1 MTSLSQTNTLISQ
14 VDAFLH
20 FRAKRHATIPNE
32 TIGLTKQMQL
42 LTSQLTTLTMQVNA
56 TRTQLD
62 KAKRREAAAAA
73 VRNYE
78 QAESC
83 QREITQ
89 HEVNLAQMSAAHAAK
104 FRQVD
109 AKAAELSAKQVELNL
124 EAKKDMESQEAM
136 RLLALVK
143 QALPRLKIEEDN
155 LVKNK
160 DYKLAGKKK
169 KEADVLLEKSSA
181 LLNIVSY
188 LFVFLFLFLFI
199 HSDF

>member
-124 EAKKDMESQEAM
+124 EEKKDMDSREAL
-136 RLLALVK
+136 RLFTLVE
-143 QALPRLKIEEDN
+143 QALPRLKNEEE
-155 LVKNK
+155 VFVTNK
-160 DYKLAGKKK
+160 KYKLAGATKKQ
-169 KEADVLLEKSSA
+169 ADA
-181 LLNIVSY
+181 LIERHNALRIVSY
-188 LFVFLFLFLFI
+188 FVLF
-199 HSDF
+199 STRTARTDKN

>member
-109 AKAAELSAKQVELNL
+109 ANAAELSAKQVELNL
-124 EAKKDMESQEAM
+124 EEKKDMDSREAL
-136 RLLALVK
+136 RLFTLVE
-143 QALPRLKIEEDN
+143 QALPRLKNEEE
-155 LVKNK
+155 VFVTNK
-160 DYKLAGKKK
+160 KYKLAGATKKQ
-169 KEADVLLEKSSA
+169 ADA
-181 LLNIVSY
+181 LIERHNALRIVSY
-188 LFVFLFLFLFI
+188 FVLF
-199 HSDF
+199 STQTASN

>member
-109 AKAAELSAKQVELNL
+109 AKAVELSAKQAELNL
-124 EAKKDMESQEAM
+124 EEKKDMDSREAL
-136 RLLALVK
+136 RLFTLVE
-143 QALPRLKIEEDN
+143 QALPRLKNEEE
-155 LVKNK
+155 VFVTNK
-160 DYKLAGKKK
+160 KYKLAGATKKQ
-169 KEADVLLEKSSA
+169 ADA
-181 LLNIVSY
+181 LIERHNALRIVSY
-188 LFVFLFLFLFI
+188 FVLF
-199 HSDF
+199 STQTASN

>member
-109 AKAAELSAKQVELNL
+109 AKAVELSAKQVELNL
-124 EAKKDMESQEAM
+124 EEKKDMDSREAL
-136 RLLALVK
+136 RLFTLVE
-143 QALPRLKIEEDN
+143 QALPRLKNEEE
-155 LVKNK
+155 VFVTNK
-160 DYKLAGKKK
+160 KYKLAGATKKQ
-169 KEADVLLEKSSA
+169 ADA
-181 LLNIVSY
+181 LIERHNALRIVSY
-188 LFVFLFLFLFI
+188 FVLF
-199 HSDF
+199 STQTASN

>member
-124 EAKKDMESQEAM
+124 EEKKDMDSREAL
-136 RLLALVK
+136 RLFTLVE
-143 QALPRLKIEEDN
+143 QALPRLKNEEE
-155 LVKNK
+155 VFVTNK
-160 DYKLAGKKK
+160 KYKLAGATKKQ
-169 KEADVLLEKSSA
+169 ADA
-181 LLNIVSY
+181 LIERHNALRIVSY
-188 LFVFLFLFLFI
+188 FVLF
-199 HSDF
+199 STQTASN